1 MNEAGTSINLFLY
14 REDGSSVQVTMREPW
29 VDPDDRENYNPDIE
43 CFKRAKA
50 LLTDQEAKGWH
61 LKRQNGGNA
70 AAPATATQ
78 PAASNG
84 GGGDTFT
91 ATKLSIER
99 DKKDNKIG
107 KLKGGQFLKFGV
119 TLWPEAAAEMGIALN
134 EYAVGDHDI
143 EPISVRYILNNE
155 GKPQK
160 VVGFA

>member
-1 MNEAGTSINLFLY
+1 MNEAGTSINLILY

-29 VDPDDRENYNPDIE
+29 VDPADRENYNPDIE
-43 CFKRAKA
+43 CFRRAKA

-61 LKRQNGGNA
+61 LKRQNG
-70 AAPATATQ
+70 
-78 PAASNG
+78 SNG
-84 GGGDTFT
+84 VTPASVTQHAPSNGDGEHTFT
-91 ATKLSIER
+91 ATRLTVER

-143 EPISVRYILNNE
+143 EPINVRYILNNE

-160 VVGFA
+160 VVGYA